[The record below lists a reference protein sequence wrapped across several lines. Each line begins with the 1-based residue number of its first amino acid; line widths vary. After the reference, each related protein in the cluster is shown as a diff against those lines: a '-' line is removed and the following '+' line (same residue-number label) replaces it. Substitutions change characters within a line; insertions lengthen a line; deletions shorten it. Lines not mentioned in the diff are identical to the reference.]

1 MVTAGIT
8 STFTWVAAAVPTAAT
23 THVDILP
30 PLLMAIGVAVLGAYV
45 MMASDNRNWWLPG
58 RKKMNAESEQRLF
71 NQRISEM
78 GVSSGTEQALRQIAN
93 QLEQIAKA
101 LSAQTREPE
110 EG

>member
-1 MVTAGIT
+1 
-8 STFTWVAAAVPTAAT
+8 
-23 THVDILP
+23 
-30 PLLMAIGVAVLGAYV
+30 MAIGVAVLGAYV